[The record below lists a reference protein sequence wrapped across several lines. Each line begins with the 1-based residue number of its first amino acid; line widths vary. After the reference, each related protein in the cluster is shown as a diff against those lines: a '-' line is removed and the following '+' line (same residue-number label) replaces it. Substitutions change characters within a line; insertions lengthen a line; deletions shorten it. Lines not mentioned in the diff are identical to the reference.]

1 MGMTLGLNAKLDCAT
16 FVAVGACCLRAYVII
31 ASQNNDSANRAAIKP
46 PTTTK
51 DFRMSENAQTPLR
64 VEPIVIR
71 LREQRQHDMKAIRDA
86 MVEDIENFDTYSKI
100 ADKEDEAILKG
111 KQSMLT
117 LFDVYQR
124 WLEQL

>member
-1 MGMTLGLNAKLDCAT
+1 
-16 FVAVGACCLRAYVII
+16 
-31 ASQNNDSANRAAIKP
+31 
-46 PTTTK
+46 
-51 DFRMSENAQTPLR
+51 MSENAQTPLG
-64 VEPIVIR
+64 VQPIVIC
-71 LREQRQHDMKAIRDA
+71 LREQRRHDMKAIRDA

-111 KQSMLT
+111 KRSMLT